1 MKIWEAVK
9 EGLKKSY
16 KTVIKMAKILIPV
29 YFFVALLKY
38 VGILEVI
45 SGWFSNIMVIFGLPG
60 DAALV
65 LLCANCINI
74 YAALGVIANLS
85 FTVKELTILGTMI
98 CLSHSLPVETSVIK
112 GLKIPIYLQ
121 ILIRLTISLLV
132 GILMNLIW
140 RW

>member
-1 MKIWEAVK
+1 MKIWEAIK
-9 EGLKKSY
+9 EGLRKSF
-16 KTVIKMAKILIPV
+16 KTILKMSKILIPV
-29 YFFVALLKY
+29 YFFVALFKY
-38 VGILEVI
+38 IGILEVI
-45 SGWFSNIMVIFGLPG
+45 SGWFSGIMVIFGLPG

-74 YAALGVIANLS
+74 YASLAVIANLS

-112 GLKIPIYLQ
+112 GLKIPVYIQ

>member
-1 MKIWEAVK
+1 MKIWKAIK
-9 EGLKKSY
+9 EGLRKSF
-16 KTVIKMAKILIPV
+16 KTILKMSKILIPV

-38 VGILEVI
+38 VGILEII
-45 SGWFSNIMVIFGLPG
+45 SGWFSGVMVIFGLPG

-74 YAALGVIANLS
+74 YAALAVIANLS
-85 FTVKELTILGTMI
+85 FTVRELTILGTMI

-112 GLKIPIYLQ
+112 GLKIPVYIQ
-121 ILIRLTISLLV
+121 VLIRLTISLLV